1 MWRVIVVFGIIGL
14 VTVRMHWLVSILII
28 LVLITIS
35 SLSLTSKISI
45 SNSTIS

>member
-1 MWRVIVVFGIIGL
+1 MWTVIVVFGIIGL
-14 VTVRMHWLVSILII
+14 VTVRMRGLVSILII

-35 SLSLTSKISI
+35 SLSLTSTISI